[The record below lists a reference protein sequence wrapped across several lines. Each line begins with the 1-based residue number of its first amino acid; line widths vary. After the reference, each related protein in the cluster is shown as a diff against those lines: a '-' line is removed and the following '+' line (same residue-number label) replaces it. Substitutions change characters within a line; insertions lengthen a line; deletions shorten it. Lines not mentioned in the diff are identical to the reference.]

1 MRIMGEKSLSA
12 FVKLMLDFI
21 FIGGI
26 GIFISLPKTVNWY
39 LNYIH
44 ANVSI
49 AIYYFLLGLLAITG
63 IFALIIV
70 YEIRKIF
77 TTLTRKDPFMMDNVR
92 SLRRMGIASFLIA
105 FCYIFKILFYNSF
118 MTIILVMVFT
128 IAGFFSIILAEVFH
142 QAIIVKEENDFT
154 I

>member
-1 MRIMGEKSLSA
+1 MHIMGEKSLSA
-12 FVKLMLDFI
+12 FVKQMLDLI

-26 GIFISLPKTVNWY
+26 GICLSLPKTVNWY
-39 LNYIH
+39 LSYIQ
-44 ANVSI
+44 ATVSI
-49 AIYYFLLGLLAITG
+49 NIYYFLLGLLAITG

-77 TTLTRKDPFMMDNVR
+77 AALTRKDPFMMDNVR
-92 SLRRMGIASFLIA
+92 SLKRMGIASFLIA
-105 FCYIFKILFYNSF
+105 FCYIFKVIFFNSF
-118 MTIILVMVFT
+118 MTIILIMVFT

-142 QAIIVKEENDFT
+142 QAVIVKEENDFT